1 MPYYVRYT
9 SQRALYARAFAIAI
23 YVACAF
29 TPLLLIYWLA
39 QETSLYHDDIITIVV
54 VVLIGYT
61 IVMFALDR
69 YLQYIPSDAICY
81 WARSVDTDF
90 LLSACASRDAHVC
103 SIKPCLVAV
112 ADVLSA
118 GTNYD
123 AINCFNEMNKRLCEH
138 DKKMVLRALWS
149 RLIELE
155 PSILQRNIDLHN
167 FMSYISA

>member
-1 MPYYVRYT
+1 
-9 SQRALYARAFAIAI
+9 
-23 YVACAF
+23 
-29 TPLLLIYWLA
+29 
-39 QETSLYHDDIITIVV
+39 
-54 VVLIGYT
+54 
-61 IVMFALDR
+61 MFALDR